1 MVIQPSAIQDGHGKN
16 KMAQAYDWDMNLW
29 DDIAIFGKA
38 LLGH

>member
-1 MVIQPSAIQDGHGKN
+1 MVMEKK
-16 KMAQAYDWDMNLW
+16 KMAEAYDWDMNLW